1 MSKIKV
7 LLEDADKVRKR
18 AELDTLK
25 DCEELMDDM
34 RENADWAV
42 DTEDDGHESVYMSN
56 YSDWCDAIA
65 ERYLVQAMEEEG
77 VELSGFE
84 LDDLRVILSEEL
96 NASFLKYE
104 RTLAKEIEKGE

>member
-7 LLEDADKVRKR
+7 LLEAADKVRKR
-18 AELDTLK
+18 AELDMLK
-25 DCEELMDDM
+25 DYKELMDDM

-65 ERYLVQAMEEEG
+65 ERYLTQAMEED

-96 NASFLKYE
+96 NASFLEYE